1 VKLTPEQWSEL
12 RGRVAASDQEA
23 FQRTIE
29 AIVVKR
35 ERERRD
41 EQRKAEQA
49 RRQAQGRVRPWIP
62 IQD

>member
-1 VKLTPEQWSEL
+1 
-12 RGRVAASDQEA
+12 VAASDQEA